1 MDRPCLAASTRSRAC
16 VTGSSPRIVSVAIMG
31 EQPAVSA
38 TGVGL
43 GLSIARPVATAHRA
57 TVTVRSQPDGGL
69 DISVKI
75 PRSIP

>member
-1 MDRPCLAASTRSRAC
+1 MRYRIEPSNRQRRHHGRTASRVRD
-16 VTGSSPRIVSVAIMG
+16 
-31 EQPAVSA
+31 
-38 TGVGL
+38 GVGL

>member
-1 MDRPCLAASTRSRAC
+1 
-16 VTGSSPRIVSVAIMG
+16 MG